1 MVGLEPAEA
10 YESLVRIKENPSPQF
25 WYSLNG
31 RSLEGEIAKT
41 KNAAEADSED
51 DSDTEIV
58 HGLFTSRW
66 DDGSVIVTGCKVDIQ
81 SRRIVEIEP
90 SSDSCEDGSLL
101 YETVTIHGE
110 ENPARNLDDIVGIE
124 GAKEVYNELL
134 RMKGN
139 LEFWYSWSGL
149 NFYEEL
155 VKAHLAAYPLHL
167 CDQYCDSV
175 TLTVEDAEHHF
186 FEYHTD
192 EDEVYIFNR
201 SEESRGK
208 RIGGVLADAVRFFAK
223 NQMQLNP
230 GRWTSPVN
238 PEN

>member
-1 MVGLEPAEA
+1 M
-10 YESLVRIKENPSPQF
+10 
-25 WYSLNG
+25 
-31 RSLEGEIAKT
+31 
-41 KNAAEADSED
+41 
-51 DSDTEIV
+51 
-58 HGLFTSRW
+58 
-66 DDGSVIVTGCKVDIQ
+66 
-81 SRRIVEIEP
+81 
-90 SSDSCEDGSLL
+90 
-101 YETVTIHGE
+101 TIHGE

-155 VKAHLAAYPLHL
+155 VKAHIAACPLYL
-167 CDQYCDSV
+167 CDGYCDEVTVSV
-175 TLTVEDAEHHF
+175 KDSESRF
-186 FEYHTD
+186 FEYRTD
-192 EDEVYIFNR
+192 EDEVYSLHRPDDDWGERVSGI
-201 SEESRGK
+201 
-208 RIGGVLADAVRFFAK
+208 LADSVRLFAK